1 MNSPKLI
8 KKHQKELY
16 ASGIAPE
23 IATTNFYSSQGEEA
37 IELIFHDIS
46 KVSGKVHPDAQWRW
60 LKGYYKRSEDGTR
73 IFIDRSSHLLSG
85 GWIFQGVDPLNN
97 GESMEWG
104 CFKPDQPR
112 SDSGKPIK
120 YEHPRKVNTRAFF
133 PAIPWNI
140 GYKIASR
147 YGLKEEYLERIHSEY
162 VRHNDYIIIDSISEL
177 PEDWLKN
184 HIDRGFY
191 DWVRSKIQIAI
202 IITEGAKKAA
212 ALVSAGYVAI
222 GLPGIWNGRRV
233 NRITQEATLIPE
245 IKYFCQE
252 KRTFTFCFDQDNKPN
267 TVKNVRCAIFKT
279 GKLLSD
285 SGCNVRVISW
295 KEPYKG
301 VDDLIAAVGE
311 ERFLQ
316 IYKSA
321 VNIAQ
326 WQWALRNQT
335 KLKTP
340 VSVEVNTQDLSTIGL
355 KVPDSGII
363 GILSGKGTGKTK
375 LLVQLLQD
383 SEELIGLTHRISL
396 GRANAERL
404 GATYIKDAD
413 RATQSAKTSIFDSR
427 KHNFCS
433 TYLDENGEPTKR
445 IYLCGESLL
454 SINPRD
460 FTNQGFDLVIDEA
473 VQFLRSLLTSS
484 TCNQDGKRP
493 VLLARFTELCSRAR
507 RIILADADLDDAT
520 INYIKTLRGEG
531 SCYLIKNNYKP
542 KSYKAVI
549 VDCPD
554 YSWVVVHAVAMANAG
569 KKIFVATDS
578 RNGSEVLAEMI
589 KQGLKVPEHR
599 ILVINQSTSGDEKA
613 QAFIKNPSTESKNYD
628 VIIASPSMSTGV
640 SIEINGYFDEV
651 IGIFYGVLN
660 DGDIAQA
667 LGRVREPVERIVWVN
682 KHGINCDKVSRSSFP
697 NIVKRDLFNQYD
709 REAGSIRCSLRP
721 DTTAFLDYP
730 TDRRNCPHI
739 NTYCQI
745 AADHNA
751 SMWNLRENLIAR
763 LKHEGCEV
771 DYLVTKTDADTK
783 KAIKE
788 VKEQVLETR
797 YENISAAHWLGS
809 EEQQQYRN
817 SEALTLEQQYAL
829 TKADVANFCHFK
841 EEDDELIT
849 PKICRLVLEDR
860 NKLTRLEDLFYGL
873 AIDKDEAAILRQ
885 GSWGLELFAPDFPMR
900 EQQRLLA
907 EKLGI
912 PALLNRYIAGEV
924 FNDVTVYDLCEL
936 IRHYHKDVNE
946 VLKIGFSPTSR
957 QWSNIRIWNAIL
969 KRYGIKPVRER
980 KGRGEDRET
989 LSYID
994 SETWETI
1001 KFILDLRTNYREQ
1014 QKAEREANPQP
1025 EQEAREMPIRPI
1037 FSPKAESTKLNN
1049 SNECTNGNEL
1059 NKDNEHWYTSSQSN
1073 DLSSQDE
1080 CTNANGLKQNNSH
1093 WYTSSQPTTNGMETN
1108 DQSFVPKEKEEPV
1121 TPKPIERGM
1130 VAPVEEAIAKV
1141 KAEVADLTPES
1152 LIGRAVTYWS
1162 SYQKKLISL
1171 GRIKA
1176 IDSVE
1181 EVVDRALNIKRK
1193 VVSFVTTTG
1202 DYITDRELEKGV
1214 YKLA

>member
-1 MNSPKLI
+1 MKAYSPKLTD
-8 KKHQKELY
+8 KHLAELY

-23 IATTNFYSSQGEEA
+23 ITTTNFYSSQDEEA
-37 IELIFHDIS
+37 LKLIFNDII

-120 YEHPRKVNTRAFF
+120 YEHPRKVSTRAFF

-147 YGLKEEYLERIHSEY
+147 YGLKDEYLERIHSEY
-162 VRHNDYIIIDSISEL
+162 VRHNHYIIIDSVCEL

-184 HIDRGFY
+184 NIDQGFY
-191 DWVRSKIQIAI
+191 DWVRSKVQIAI
-202 IITEGAKKAA
+202 VITEGAKKAA

-311 ERFLQ
+311 ERFRE
-316 IYKSA
+316 IYKLA
-321 VNIAQ
+321 VSIAQ

-363 GILSGKGTGKTK
+363 AILSGKGTGKTK

-383 SEELIGLTHRISL
+383 SEELISLTHRIFL
-396 GRANAERL
+396 GRANGERI
-404 GATYIKDAD
+404 GYTWIKDAD
-413 RATQSAKTSIFDSR
+413 RVTQSAKKSIF
-427 KHNFCS
+427 NS
-433 TYLDENGEPTKR
+433 TSKSFHIVYLDENGEPTKR
-445 IYLCGESLL
+445 IGLCLESLL
-454 SINPRD
+454 AINPRD
-460 FTNQGFDLVIDEA
+460 FGDKVFDLALDEA
-473 VQFLRSLLTSS
+473 VQAIRTLLTSS
-484 TCNQDGKRP
+484 TCNQEGKRP
-493 VLLARFTELCSRAR
+493 VLLARFNEICRRAR
-507 RIILADADLDDAT
+507 RIFLADADLDDTT
-520 INYIKTLRGEG
+520 INYIKTLRGED

-542 KSYKAVI
+542 EGYHAVV

-554 YSWVVVHAVAMANAG
+554 HSAAIVHAVNLANSG
-569 KKIFVATDS
+569 KRILVATDS
-578 RNGSEVLAEMI
+578 RNTSEVLAELI
-589 KQGLKVPEHR
+589 KAGLKVPEPR
-599 ILVINQSTSGDEKA
+599 ILVINRSTSGDEKA
-613 QAFIKNPSTESKNYD
+613 QAFVKNVEAEIEKYD

-640 SIEINGYFDEV
+640 SIEVKWFDEV
-651 IGIFYGVLN
+651 IGIFYGVSG

-667 LGRVREPVERIVWVN
+667 LGRVREPVKRTIWVN
-682 KHGINCDKVSRSSFP
+682 LHGTNYNKVSRSSFP
-697 NIVKRDLFNQYD
+697 NIVKQDLFRQYD
-709 REAGSIRCSLRP
+709 REAALIRSSLRP
-721 DTTAFLDYP
+721 DTIAFLDYP
-730 TDRRNCPHI
+730 TDRQNCPHI

-771 DYLVTKTDADTK
+771 DYLVAKTDADTK
-783 KAIKE
+783 EAIKE
-788 VKEQVLETR
+788 VKEQVLKTR
-797 YENISAAHWLGS
+797 YLNISAAHWLGS

-841 EEDDELIT
+841 EEEDELIT
-849 PKICRLVLEDR
+849 PEICRLVLEDR

-873 AIDKDEAAILRQ
+873 AIERDETAILRQ
-885 GSWGLELFAPDFPMR
+885 GSWGLELFAPDFPLR

-912 PALLNRYIAGEV
+912 PALLNKYIAGEV

-936 IRHYHKDVNE
+936 ARHYYKDVNE
-946 VLKIGFSPTSR
+946 VLRIGFSPTSK

-969 KRYGIKPVRER
+969 KRYGIKPVKER

-1001 KFILDLRTNYREQ
+1001 KFILDRRTNYREQ
-1014 QKAEREANPQP
+1014 QKAEREV
-1025 EQEAREMPIRPI
+1025 REIQIRPI
-1037 FSPKAESTKLNN
+1037 FSPKAESTEFNN
-1049 SNECTNGNEL
+1049 SNECTNGDEL
-1059 NKDNEHWYTSSQSN
+1059 KKDNSHWYSSSQSN
-1073 DLSSQDE
+1073 ELSSQDE
-1080 CTNANGLKQNNSH
+1080 CTNANGLKQNNAH
-1093 WYTSSQPTTNGMETN
+1093 WYSSSQPITN
-1108 DQSFVPKEKEEPV
+1108 DQSFVPMAKEEPI
-1121 TPKPIERGM
+1121 TPEPVDRGM

-1141 KAEVADLTPES
+1141 KPEVDLTPES
-1152 LIGRAVTYWS
+1152 LIGRAVSYWS
-1162 SYQKKLISL
+1162 DYQNKLISL

-1193 VVSFVTTTG
+1193 VVAFVTTTG
-1202 DYITDRELEKGV
+1202 YYITDRELEKGV